1 MGVQRKFVRSLA
13 IVFGKEARPPTLDA
27 MTEIFSVAGKE
38 QKRLADRQK
47 APFVVSS
54 RHLAV
59 VQRWRTVIIQGFSDP

>member
-38 QKRLADRQK
+38 QKRLADRQTADLRK
-47 APFVVSS
+47 LLSWFHPAIW
-54 RHLAV
+54 
-59 VQRWRTVIIQGFSDP
+59 RWCSDGEQ